1 MKLSEKDREIAE
13 VNKNSSENTT
23 TEQQIENES
32 QEESAADDI
41 DTETNEGDSNVKSNL
56 VLIKVKNEHAEENET
71 SDEKDNENNG
81 EKNEDSNIIE
91 NDNDSMNNKD
101 EAGFNE
107 IVNETVSVDIST
119 EHDQNIDSE
128 THDE

>member
-23 TEQQIENES
+23 KEQQTEKES

-101 EAGFNE
+101 EAGFDE
-107 IVNETVSVDIST
+107 IVNETVSVDINT

>member
-23 TEQQIENES
+23 TEQQIEKES
-32 QEESAADDI
+32 QESAADDI
-41 DTETNEGDSNVKSNL
+41 DTETHEGDSNVKSNL

-101 EAGFNE
+101 EAGFDE
-107 IVNETVSVDIST
+107 IVNETVSVDINT
-119 EHDQNIDSE
+119 ENDQNIDSE